1 MDIYKHVL
9 VAIDLHPNCDKK
21 TIQRAIT
28 IAKENKA
35 KLSIIHAIEHIN
47 AYGVAEAYSAV
58 LDVEEEMIKEAKA
71 ELTRVGEHYG
81 IPPSSQFIEVGSPKS
96 VIMSKVEELGVD
108 LIVVGSH
115 GRHGIQL
122 LLGSTAN
129 AVLHHANCDVLAVR
143 VSDKT

>member
-9 VAIDLHPNCDKK
+9 VAIDLHPDCDKK
-21 TIQRAIT
+21 TINRALT
-28 IAKENKA
+28 IAKENNA
-35 KLSIIHAIEHIN
+35 KFSIVHAIEHIN

-58 LDVEEEMIKEAKA
+58 LDVEEEMLKEAKA
-71 ELTRVGEHYG
+71 EMTRIGEQFG
-81 IPPSSQFIEVGSPKS
+81 IQPASQYIEVGSPKT
-96 VIMSKVEELGVD
+96 VIMNKAKDLGAD

-143 VSDKT
+143 VEE

>member
-1 MDIYKHVL
+1 MDIYKHIL

-21 TIQRAIT
+21 TIERAKI
-28 IAKENKA
+28 IAKENNA
-35 KLSIIHAIEHIN
+35 KLSIVHAIEHIN

-58 LDVEEEMIKEAKA
+58 LDVEEEMIKEAKT
-71 ELTRVGEHYG
+71 ELTRIGEQFD
-81 IPPSSQFIEVGSPKS
+81 IPPASQFIEVGSPKS
-96 VIMSKVEELGVD
+96 VIMGKVEELGVD

-115 GRHGIQL
+115 GRHGMQL

-143 VSDKT
+143 VSDN

>member
-21 TIQRAIT
+21 TIQRAMT
-28 IAKENKA
+28 IAKENNA
-35 KLSIIHAIEHIN
+35 KLSIVHAIEHIN

-71 ELTRVGEHYG
+71 EMTRIGEQFS
-81 IPPSSQFIEVGSPKS
+81 IPASSQFIEVGSPKS
-96 VIMSKVEELGVD
+96 VIMNKAQELGAD

-143 VSDKT
+143 VSE

>member
-9 VAIDLHPNCDKK
+9 IAIDLHPNCDKK

-28 IAKENKA
+28 IAKENNA
-35 KLSIIHAIEHIN
+35 KLSIVHAIEHIN

-71 ELTRVGEHYG
+71 EMTRIGEQFS
-81 IPPSSQFIEVGSPKS
+81 IPTSSQYIEVGSPKS
-96 VIMSKVEELGVD
+96 VIMTKVQELGVD

-129 AVLHHANCDVLAVR
+129 AVLHHASCDVLAVR
-143 VSDKT
+143 VSE